1 LLHEIALSRRKT
13 HKQAHKQNFN
23 IIHKIA
29 GQRLF
34 YVLIIDLTIV
44 VVDTGELEYQAQ
56 SPDEGALVNAARN
69 FGFVFR
75 V

>member
-1 LLHEIALSRRKT
+1 MSHA
-13 HKQAHKQNFN
+13 
-23 IIHKIA
+23 
-29 GQRLF
+29 QRLKL
-34 YVLIIDLTIV
+34 VLFADSSCSRNGDV
-44 VVDTGELEYQAQ
+44 FVGVLEYQAQ

>member
-1 LLHEIALSRRKT
+1 MLLYLHYDR
-13 HKQAHKQNFN
+13 F
-23 IIHKIA
+23 
-29 GQRLF
+29 
-34 YVLIIDLTIV
+34 VIV
-44 VVDTGELEYQAQ
+44 VVIVIIVVVTGELEYQAQ